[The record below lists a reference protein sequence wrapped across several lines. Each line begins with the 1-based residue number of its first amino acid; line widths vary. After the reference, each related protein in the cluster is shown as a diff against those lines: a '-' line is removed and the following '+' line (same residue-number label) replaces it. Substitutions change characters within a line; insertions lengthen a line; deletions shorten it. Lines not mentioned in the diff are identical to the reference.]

1 MVCIGGNASG
11 LTTLSGSV
19 VRIKSNTN
27 EKDLLKIGGSL
38 NRGYTLGG
46 NNTTFIP
53 VPSLKPTQLNFE
65 ENAKEN
71 KNIAILSPS
80 ENQLFI
86 LPGNIYLVDIE
97 ANISLTWVGRSID
110 RYGNSLSGA
119 QILNTRGVIL
129 DNDGGF
135 SFENTMNNKDNKLFL
150 LKNNLIF
157 LCPLRKNEV
166 RRGIVFVG
174 EVVCE
179 TISEKQLPDE
189 LVKNFRVQHLLANKN
204 MERL

>member
-1 MVCIGGNASG
+1 
-11 LTTLSGSV
+11 
-19 VRIKSNTN
+19 
-27 EKDLLKIGGSL
+27 
-38 NRGYTLGG
+38 
-46 NNTTFIP
+46 
-53 VPSLKPTQLNFE
+53 
-65 ENAKEN
+65 
-71 KNIAILSPS
+71 
-80 ENQLFI
+80 
-86 LPGNIYLVDIE
+86 
-97 ANISLTWVGRSID
+97 
-110 RYGNSLSGA
+110 
-119 QILNTRGVIL
+119 
-129 DNDGGF
+129 
-135 SFENTMNNKDNKLFL
+135 FL

>member
-1 MVCIGGNASG
+1 
-11 LTTLSGSV
+11 
-19 VRIKSNTN
+19 
-27 EKDLLKIGGSL
+27 GSL